1 MNRRHFIIGGL
12 ALASGT
18 RAAGLVLRVGM
29 PDFGPWVVPAANGVS
44 GALPKIYDELSHGL
58 SVSFQYVP
66 LPVQRQMVELQQGH
80 LEFATATPEHA
91 KGGIQDLGT
100 LLTFPLVLVAPPGR
114 SYAHPGELQG
124 KMIAT
129 LQRGANAQSF
139 ITQLKAREYDVAEL
153 PAAIHM
159 LMEGRIDAIL
169 GLAPTILWHL
179 KTMGLPRAAVG
190 GFLTYAVQDFHVLAR
205 PGLWSDDP
213 GARRRFADAIA
224 NLHQSGAVQRI
235 TSEYLPDD

>member
-1 MNRRHFIIGGL
+1 MIGGL
-12 ALASGT
+12 ALASGA
-18 RAAGLVLRVGM
+18 RAAAQLLRVGL

-44 GALPKIYDELSHGL
+44 GALPKIFDELSRGL
-58 SVSFQYVP
+58 GMGFHYVP
-66 LPVQRQMVELQQGH
+66 LPVQRQLVELRQGH
-80 LEFATATPEHA
+80 LEFSTATPEHA
-91 KGGIQDLGT
+91 TGGIQDFGT
-100 LLTFPLVLVAPPGR
+100 LLTFPLVLAAPPGR
-114 SYAHPGELQG
+114 AYANNGELQG

-139 ITQLKAREYDVAEL
+139 IAQLKAREYDVAEL

-179 KTMGLPRAAVG
+179 KTMGLPRRAVG

-213 GARRRFADAIA
+213 GARRRFTDAIA
-224 NLHQSGAVQRI
+224 DLHQSGAVQRI
-235 TSEYLPDD
+235 TAEYLPED